1 MPNDSPTRT
10 RATRRRGPPT
20 VPTSEA
26 PAGFLTAWATMVPE
40 WVAPKPRRRG
50 RKPRVSI
57 DQLVQALTFHVMQ
70 GAGTLAEHFFEVFQ
84 EPLANSSW
92 SDRRVR
98 LPWEVFAD
106 LMRRALR
113 PIATRRRQPDA
124 FWRGWRL
131 LAIDGTQYSV
141 TNTPQVAATMTKTR
155 TRRGRAAFAKLG
167 VAVVLELGVH
177 NPLAAGIARA
187 GESEL
192 VLARRLFAQLPKG
205 ALLLADRLYGVPA
218 VIIEAWAACRRV
230 GSQFLVR
237 VPRHITARVI
247 ATLPDGSRRV
257 RLNVREQKR
266 GWPIRGS
273 LEIREIRVQLG
284 RKGFR
289 RHELRL
295 CTSLLDHRTAP
306 ALELAQLY
314 ATRWEHELYFREAK
328 RVLRHTEVLQS
339 HTLETG
345 AQEIA
350 AIIVATALIARERAR
365 VANGHVPVLR
375 IKFGVVLAITRALW
389 FFLGPCE
396 DLLTERLKQQIVQ
409 RGDALMRRCVTAKRR
424 SRTNP
429 RAVRQPIRGWPR
441 LQQTHSVEGPLQF
454 KVI

>member
-1 MPNDSPTRT
+1 MSSHSQTRK
-10 RATRRRGPPT
+10 RAARRRGPPK
-20 VPTSEA
+20 VPMSAA
-26 PAGFLTAWATMVPE
+26 PAGFLSAWANMVPE
-40 WVAPKPRRRG
+40 WVAPMPRRRG
-50 RKPRVSI
+50 RKPRVPI
-57 DQLVQALTFHVMQ
+57 DQLAQALTYHVMH
-70 GAGTLAEHFFEVFQ
+70 GAGTLAEHFFELFQ

-92 SDRRVR
+92 SDRRLR

-113 PIATRRRQPDA
+113 PIATRRQQPDA

-141 TNTPQVAATMTKTR
+141 TNTPQVAATTTKTR
-155 TRRGRAAFAKLG
+155 SRRGRAAFAKLG
-167 VAVVLELGVH
+167 AAVLLELGVH

-192 VLARRLFAQLPKG
+192 ALARRVFAPLPKR

-218 VIIEAWAACRRV
+218 VIVEVWAACRRV
-230 GSQFLVR
+230 GSHFLFR
-237 VPRHITARVI
+237 VPRNIKARVLEK
-247 ATLPDGSRRV
+247 LPDGSRRV
-257 RLNVREQKR
+257 RLNVREKVRFWRIQDH
-266 GWPIRGS
+266 
-273 LEIREIRVQLG
+273 LDLREIRAQVG

-306 ALELAQLY
+306 ALELAKLY

-328 RVLRHTEVLQS
+328 RTLRQTDVLQS
-339 HTLETG
+339 HTVETG

-350 AIIVATALIARERAR
+350 AIILAMALIARERLRA
-365 VANGHVPVLR
+365 ADGQVPVLR
-375 IKFGVVLAITRALW
+375 VKFGVVLAITRSMW

-396 DLLTERLKQQIVQ
+396 DLMTERLKQQIVQ

-441 LQQTHSVEGPLQF
+441 LQQTNSVEGPVQF
-454 KVI
+454 RVI

>member
-1 MPNDSPTRT
+1 
-10 RATRRRGPPT
+10 
-20 VPTSEA
+20 
-26 PAGFLTAWATMVPE
+26 MVPE
-40 WVAPKPRRRG
+40 WVAPMPRRRG

-57 DQLVQALTFHVMQ
+57 DQLMQALTFHVTQ
-70 GAGTLAEHFFEVFQ
+70 GAGTLAEHFFELFQ

-92 SDRRVR
+92 SDRRLR

-113 PIATRRRQPDA
+113 PIATRRQQPDA

-141 TNTPQVAATMTKTR
+141 TNTPQVAATTTKTR
-155 TRRGRAAFAKLG
+155 TRRGRAAFVKLG
-167 VAVVLELGVH
+167 VAVLLELGVH
-177 NPLAAGIARA
+177 NPVAAGIARA

-192 VLARRLFAQLPKG
+192 ALARRLLAQLPKG

-230 GSQFLVR
+230 GSHFLVR
-237 VPRHITARVI
+237 LPRHITAHVI

-257 RLNVREQKR
+257 RLNVRDQR
-266 GWPIRGS
+266 RFWRIQDH
-273 LEIREIRVQLG
+273 LEIREIRVQVG

-289 RHELRL
+289 QHELRL
-295 CTSLLDHRTAP
+295 GTSLLDPRTAP
-306 ALELAQLY
+306 ALELARLY

-328 RVLRHTEVLQS
+328 RVLRHTDVLQS
-339 HTLETG
+339 HTVETG

-365 VANGHVPVLR
+365 VANGQVPVLR
-375 IKFGVVLAITRALW
+375 IKFGVVLAITRSMW
-389 FFLGPCE
+389 FFFGPCD
-396 DLLTERLKQQIVQ
+396 DLLTERLKHQIMQ
-409 RGDALMRRCVTAKRR
+409 RGDALMRRCVTATRR

-429 RAVRQPIRGWPR
+429 RAVRQPIRAWPR
-441 LQQTHSVEGPLQF
+441 LQQTNSVEGPLQF
-454 KVI
+454 KVV